1 MNKVSFNPMVSL
13 SEIILSVSIFVVAGI
28 IMLNCFAIARYTQI
42 RANDKAMA
50 GAIVQSDFEIIK
62 SFDTADEMH
71 EFLNNSYESNSIVNN
86 TYVYTKYYDENWNQN
101 YIDKEYAVTVI
112 ISDKNSKSGNLVKIK
127 ISAEKEKPYNF
138 IKKEGAE
145 QIYSIESKRFFP
157 VSGGSY
163 GE

>member
-71 EFLNNSYESNSIVNN
+71 EFLNNSYESNKIANN

-101 YIDKEYAVTVI
+101 YINKE
-112 ISDKNSKSGNLVKIK
+112 
-127 ISAEKEKPYNF
+127 
-138 IKKEGAE
+138 
-145 QIYSIESKRFFP
+145 
-157 VSGGSY
+157 
-163 GE
+163 

>member
-71 EFLNNSYESNSIVNN
+71 EFLNNSYESNKIANN

-101 YIDKEYAVTVI
+101 YINKEYAVTVI

-138 IKKEGAE
+138 IKKEGTE

>member
-71 EFLNNSYESNSIVNN
+71 EFLNNSYESNNIDNN
-86 TYVYTKYYDENWNQN
+86 NYVYTKYYDENWNQN
-101 YIDKEYAVTVI
+101 NIDKEYAVTVL
-112 ISDKNSKSGNLVKIK
+112 ISDKNSKSGNLIK
-127 ISAEKEKPYNF
+127 INISAKKEKPYRF
-138 IKKEGAE
+138 IKKEGSE
-145 QIYSIESKRFFP
+145 QIYSIETKRFFP
-157 VSGGSY
+157 AFGGSY

>member
-71 EFLNNSYESNSIVNN
+71 EFLNNSYESNKIANN

-101 YIDKEYAVTVI
+101 YINKEYAVTVI
-112 ISDKNSKSGNLVKIK
+112 ISYKNSRSGNLIK
-127 ISAEKEKPYNF
+127 INTFELFYAKLAQKL
-138 IKKEGAE
+138 
-145 QIYSIESKRFFP
+145 
-157 VSGGSY
+157 
-163 GE
+163 

>member
-138 IKKEGAE
+138 IKKEGTE

>member
-71 EFLNNSYESNSIVNN
+71 EFLNNSYESNKIANN

-101 YIDKEYAVTVI
+101 YINKEYAVTVI
-112 ISDKNSKSGNLVKIK
+112 ISEKNSRSGNLIKIN

-138 IKKEGAE
+138 IKKEGTE